1 MKTRSIIESEL
12 EVKRSRLELY
22 LKREA
27 EMLDGGVQSYGIG
40 SRNLAR
46 YNTDLSA
53 IRAAIKEMCIRDRCY
68 SVSCKRPPDESR
80 TPDKRPGFD
89 QPTTEQK
96 PQGTEPSSA
105 PRARRLFY
113 ALKGGDA
120 RAAQHHHHAG
130 RKLPAPHGHGLSLIH
145 I

>member
-53 IRAAIKEMCIRDRCY
+53 IRAAIKELERDIETLEGALC
-68 SVSCKRPPDESR
+68 
-80 TPDKRPGFD
+80 G
-89 QPTTEQK
+89 QK
-96 PQGTEPSSA
+96 PRKAVGVV
-105 PRARRLFY
+105 PR
-113 ALKGGDA
+113 DW
-120 RAAQHHHHAG
+120 
-130 RKLPAPHGHGLSLIH
+130 
-145 I
+145 